1 MGGFVFRTITPAQ
14 ALQRLI
20 DGNKRYT
27 ADDAPEAMHAHA
39 VNRRYSIA
47 EQRPFATV
55 LGCSDSRVPIEIVFN
70 QGLGDLFVI
79 RVAGNILN
87 DHVIGSI
94 EFAIETFGCPLVMV
108 LGHSNC
114 GAVTAAIDAVV
125 HQHRAPARIATI
137 VDAIRPNVE
146 IVRDEADLLEAAIA
160 QNVRSVTSTLQQ
172 TQPLITAARKA
183 GRLAVVGAEY
193 HLSTGNVS
201 ILCGDL
207 AESKQDHEFT
217 A

>member
-1 MGGFVFRTITPAQ
+1 MPQSMTPEQ
-14 ALQRLI
+14 ALQRLL
-20 DGNKRYT
+20 DGNKRYA
-27 ADDAPEAMHAHA
+27 ADDAPEAIHAHA
-39 VNRRYSIA
+39 ANRRHSIA
-47 EQRPFATV
+47 DQRPFATV

-70 QGLGDLFVI
+70 QGLGELFVV
-79 RVAGNILN
+79 RVAGNVLN

-94 EFAIETFGCPLVMV
+94 EYAIETFGCPLVMV

-114 GAVTAAIDAVV
+114 GAVTAAVDAVV
-125 HQHRAPARIATI
+125 HQRRPPARIATI

-146 IVRDEADLLEAAIA
+146 LVRNAADLLEAAIA
-160 QNVRSVTSTLQQ
+160 QNVRAVTTTLQQ

-201 ILCGDL
+201 TFCGDL
-207 AESKQDHEFT
+207 VDAKQEREFS

>member
-1 MGGFVFRTITPAQ
+1 VPQSMTPAQ
-14 ALQRLI
+14 ALQRLL

-39 VNRRYSIA
+39 VNRRHSIA
-47 EQRPFATV
+47 DQRPFATV

-70 QGLGDLFVI
+70 QGLGELFVI
-79 RVAGNILN
+79 RIAGNILN
-87 DHVIGSI
+87 DHIIGSI
-94 EFAIETFGCPLVMV
+94 EFAIESFGCPLVMV

-114 GAVTAAIDAVV
+114 GAVTAAVDSVIR
-125 HQHRAPARIATI
+125 QSRPPARIATI
-137 VDAIRPNVE
+137 VDAIRPCVE
-146 IVRDEADLLEAAIA
+146 LVRNEADLLEASIA
-160 QNVRSVTSTLQQ
+160 QNVRNVTTTLQQ

-201 ILCGDL
+201 TLCGDL
-207 AESKQDHEFT
+207 VDAKQDREFS

>member
-1 MGGFVFRTITPAQ
+1 MMPAQ
-14 ALQRLI
+14 ALQRLL
-20 DGNKRYT
+20 DGNKRYA

-39 VNRRYSIA
+39 VNRRHSIA
-47 EQRPFATV
+47 DQRPFATV

-70 QGLGDLFVI
+70 QGLGELFVI

-87 DHVIGSI
+87 DHVIGSV
-94 EFAIETFGCPLVMV
+94 EYAIETFGCALVMV

-114 GAVTAAIDAVV
+114 GAVTAAVDAVV
-125 HQHRAPARIATI
+125 HQRRAPARIATI

-146 IVRDEADLLEAAIA
+146 IVRNEADLLEAAIA
-160 QNVRSVTSTLQQ
+160 QNVRSVTATLQQ

-201 ILCGDL
+201 TLYGDL
-207 AESKQDHEFT
+207 IDVKQDREFS

>member
-1 MGGFVFRTITPAQ
+1 MTPAQ

-20 DGNKRYT
+20 DGNKRYA

-70 QGLGDLFVI
+70 QGLGELFVI
-79 RVAGNILN
+79 RLAGNILN

-94 EFAIETFGCPLVMV
+94 EFAVETFGCPLVMV

-114 GAVTAAIDAVV
+114 GAVTAAVDAVV
-125 HQHRAPARIATI
+125 RQIRPPARIATI

-146 IVRDEADLLEAAIA
+146 LVCNQSNLLEAAIA
-160 QNVRSVTSTLQQ
+160 QNVRSVTSTLQH
-172 TQPLITAARKA
+172 TQPVITAARKA

-193 HLSTGNVS
+193 HLSTGTVS
-201 ILCGDL
+201 TLCGDL
-207 AESKQDHEFT
+207 VDEKQDREFS

>member
-1 MGGFVFRTITPAQ
+1 VPQMMTPAQ

-20 DGNKRYT
+20 EGNRRYT
-27 ADDAPEAMHAHA
+27 ADDAPESIHAHA
-39 VNRRYSIA
+39 VNRRHSIA

-114 GAVTAAIDAVV
+114 GAVTAAVDAVA
-125 HQHRAPARIATI
+125 HQRSPSARIATI
-137 VDAIRPNVE
+137 VEAIRPNVE
-146 IVRDEADLLEAAIA
+146 LVRNDADVLESAIA
-160 QNVRSVTSTLQQ
+160 QNVRSVTATLQQ
-172 TQPLITAARKA
+172 TQPLITAARKS

-201 ILCGDL
+201 TLCGDL
-207 AESKQDHEFT
+207 IDAPEDREFS

>member
-1 MGGFVFRTITPAQ
+1 MTPAQ

-20 DGNKRYT
+20 DGNRRYA
-27 ADDAPEAMHAHA
+27 ADDAPETMHAHA

-47 EQRPFATV
+47 DQRPFATV

-70 QGLGDLFVI
+70 QGLGELFVI

-87 DHVIGSI
+87 DHVIGSV
-94 EFAIETFGCPLVMV
+94 EYAIEMFGCALVMV

-114 GAVTAAIDAVV
+114 GAVTAAVEAVV
-125 HQHRAPARIATI
+125 NQHRPPARIATI
-137 VDAIRPNVE
+137 VDAIRPSVE
-146 IVRDEADLLEAAIA
+146 IVRNEGDMLEAAIA
-160 QNVRSVTSTLQQ
+160 QNVRNVTATLQQ

-201 ILCGDL
+201 TLCGDL
-207 AESKQDHEFT
+207 VDQNPS
-217 A
+217 

>member
-1 MGGFVFRTITPAQ
+1 MFRTITPAQ
-14 ALQRLI
+14 ALKRLL

-39 VNRRYSIA
+39 VNRRHSIA

-94 EFAIETFGCPLVMV
+94 EYAIETFGCPLVMV

-114 GAVTAAIDAVV
+114 GAVTAAVDAVV
-125 HQHRAPARIATI
+125 NQHSPPARIATI
-137 VDAIRPNVE
+137 VDAIRPSIE
-146 IVRDEADLLEAAIA
+146 AVRSESDLLEAAIA
-160 QNVRSVTSTLQQ
+160 QNVRAATATLQQ

-183 GRLAVVGAEY
+183 GHLAVVGAEY

-201 ILCGDL
+201 TLCGDFVADL
-207 AESKQDHEFT
+207 NGGRG
-217 A
+217 

>member
-1 MGGFVFRTITPAQ
+1 LNRTISPLE

-20 DGNKRYT
+20 DGNRHYA
-27 ADDAPEAMHAHA
+27 ADDAPEGMLAHA
-39 VNRRYSIA
+39 AARRHSIS
-47 EQRPFATV
+47 EQNPFAIV

-70 QGLGDLFVI
+70 QSLGDLFVI

-87 DHVIGSI
+87 DHIIGSV
-94 EFAIETFGCPLVMV
+94 EYAIEMFGCSLVMV

-114 GAVTAAIDAVV
+114 GAVTAAVDSVMA
-125 HQHRAPARIATI
+125 HRHAPSRIATI
-137 VDAIRPNVE
+137 VDAIRPSVE
-146 IVRDEADLLEAAIA
+146 LVRDQDDMLDAAIA

-172 TQPLITAARKA
+172 MQPLIATARTR

-193 HLSTGNVS
+193 QLSTGLVS

-207 AESKQDHEFT
+207 ACAETRADS
-217 A
+217 

>member
-1 MGGFVFRTITPAQ
+1 MTPAQ
-14 ALQRLI
+14 ALQRLL
-20 DGNKRYT
+20 DGNKRYA

-39 VNRRYSIA
+39 VNRRHSIA
-47 EQRPFATV
+47 DQRPFATV

-70 QGLGDLFVI
+70 QGLGELFVI

-87 DHVIGSI
+87 DHVIGSV
-94 EFAIETFGCPLVMV
+94 EYAIETFGCALVMV

-114 GAVTAAIDAVV
+114 GAVTAAVDAVV
-125 HQHRAPARIATI
+125 HQRRAPARIATI

-146 IVRDEADLLEAAIA
+146 IVRNEPDLLEAAIA
-160 QNVRSVTSTLQQ
+160 QNVHSVTATLQQ

-183 GRLAVVGAEY
+183 GLLAVVGAEY

-201 ILCGDL
+201 TLYGDL
-207 AESKQDHEFT
+207 IDVRQDREFS

>member
-1 MGGFVFRTITPAQ
+1 LFRTITPAQ

-39 VNRRYSIA
+39 VNRRQSIA
-47 EQRPFATV
+47 DQRPFAAV

-70 QGLGDLFVI
+70 QGLGELFVI

-114 GAVTAAIDAVV
+114 GAVTAAVDSAVR
-125 HQHRAPARIATI
+125 QRRPPARIATI
-137 VDAIRPNVE
+137 VDAIQPCVE
-146 IVRDEADLLEAAIA
+146 LVRNEADLLEASIA
-160 QNVRSVTSTLQQ
+160 QNVRSVTTTLQHM
-172 TQPLITAARKA
+172 QPLITAARKA

-201 ILCGDL
+201 TLCGDL
-207 AESKQDHEFT
+207 VDAVGGSIRST
-217 A
+217 PLG

>member
-1 MGGFVFRTITPAQ
+1 VFRTITPAQ

-27 ADDAPEAMHAHA
+27 ADDAPEAIHAHA
-39 VNRRYSIA
+39 VNRRYSIS

-70 QGLGDLFVI
+70 QGLGDLCVI

-94 EFAIETFGCPLVMV
+94 EYAIETFGCPLVMV

-114 GAVTAAIDAVV
+114 GAVTAAVDSVIRQSRPA
-125 HQHRAPARIATI
+125 ARIATI

-146 IVRDEADLLEAAIA
+146 LVLNESDLLEASIA
-160 QNVRSVTSTLQQ
+160 QNVRSVTTTLQQ

-201 ILCGDL
+201 TLCGDL
-207 AESKQDHEFT
+207 VDAKQEREFS

>member
-1 MGGFVFRTITPAQ
+1 MGGFVFRTITPPQ
-14 ALQRLI
+14 ALQRLL

-27 ADDAPEAMHAHA
+27 ADDAPEAIHAHA

-94 EFAIETFGCPLVMV
+94 EYAIETFGCPLVMV

-114 GAVTAAIDAVV
+114 GAVTAAVDSVV
-125 HQHRAPARIATI
+125 RQNRPPARIATI
-137 VDAIRPNVE
+137 VDAIRPSVE
-146 IVRDEADLLEAAIA
+146 LVRNEADLLEASIA
-160 QNVRSVTSTLQQ
+160 QNVRNVTRTLQHM
-172 TQPLITAARKA
+172 QPLITAARKA

-201 ILCGDL
+201 TLCGDL
-207 AESKQDHEFT
+207 VDADQDREFS